1 VLSRLRV
8 SAADDAGT
16 VTAEFAAVVPAVILI
31 LVVCLGTV
39 HLAGRR
45 LILQDAASDT
55 ARILARGEPSA
66 ATERARQLVPG
77 VTVGSRDRDG
87 MVCAILSAPVAVAGG
102 MLGTVSLTASSC
114 ALAAGP

>member
-1 VLSRLRV
+1 VNE
-8 SAADDAGT
+8 AGT

-39 HLAGRR
+39 QLAGRR

-66 ATERARQLVPG
+66 ATRRAQQLVPG
-77 VTVGSRDRDG
+77 VAVARQNSDG
-87 MVCAILSAPVAVAGG
+87 MVCAILSTPVAVAGG
-102 MLGTVSLTASSC
+102 MLGAVTLTASSC
-114 ALAAGP
+114 ALAAGS

>member
-1 VLSRLRV
+1 VLSRSRV
-8 SAADDAGT
+8 SAADDSGT

-31 LVVCLGTV
+31 LVMCLGTV

-55 ARILARGEPSA
+55 ARILARGESSA

-77 VTVGSRDRDG
+77 VTVGSQNHDG

-102 MLGTVSLTASSC
+102 MLGEVTLTASSC
-114 ALAAGP
+114 ALALGP